1 MSIYLENP
9 DGITAHGATTMQ
21 QHDAERI
28 IFDAIEAGTLDYTPS
43 PYTVGAGWITWQ
55 GERIPTNSARLQAIA
70 QQLMPAVVVTTDG
83 PAYLLPGL
91 EPTPVQKGDASQLAM
106 F

>member
-1 MSIYLENP
+1 
-9 DGITAHGATTMQ
+9 MQ

-28 IFDAIEAGTLDYTPS
+28 IFDAIEAGTINYTPS
-43 PYTVGAGWITWQ
+43 PYTIGAGWITWQ
-55 GERIPTNSARLQAIA
+55 GERIPTNSTRLQAIA
-70 QQLMPAVVVTTDG
+70 QQLCPAVVVTTNG

-91 EPTPVQKGDASQLAM
+91 EPAAQQKRDTQQLTL